1 MELKKIA
8 VMGAGLM
15 GTGITQVVASG
26 GYSVFIRD
34 ISADILDKSKA
45 KIEGSLKK
53 AAGKGRISEEDV
65 NNILGRITFTEDI
78 KEALTDTDLVIE
90 AVPEILDLKK
100 KVFAEMENAADPA
113 TIFATNTGELSIAR
127 IAGAVSKKDRV
138 IGTHWFFPPTVM
150 KLIEVVV
157 APETSQETVDTTVA
171 FCKSVGKATVLCKD
185 SSGFITSRA
194 IAALKAE
201 CFRIYEEGIATP
213 EDIDAAMRLGFNH
226 PMGPFEMT
234 DMIGLDTVYNGMMGM
249 YEVYGDRYK
258 PTETMK
264 NLVEKGDLGQKTGK
278 GFYDHKK

>member
-1 MELKKIA
+1 MELNKIA

-26 GYSVFIRD
+26 GYPVYIRD
-34 ISADILDKSKA
+34 ISADILGKSKA

-65 NNILGRITFTEDI
+65 NDILGRITFTEDI
-78 KEALTDTDLVIE
+78 NEALADTDLVVE

-100 KVFAEMENAADPA
+100 KVFSEMEKVADPA

-127 IAGAVSKKDRV
+127 IADAISVKDRV

-157 APETSQETVDTTVA
+157 APETSQETIDTTVA
-171 FCKSVGKATVLCKD
+171 FCKNVGKATVLCKD

-213 EDIDAAMRLGFNH
+213 EDIDTAMRLGFNH

-264 NLVEKGDLGQKTGK
+264 KLVENGDLGQKTGK
-278 GFYDHKK
+278 GFYNHKK